1 MSLLS
6 WQKDLLTKY
15 SKQIMMLDMQ
25 NLQEFRIIVFVM
37 MEVEIM
43 VVEIVMGED
52 MEGIQVVLV
61 EDQVA

>member
-1 MSLLS
+1 MLS